1 VVTVDDVR
9 RIALPLPR
17 TEERLVGDRVKF
29 YIGRIVWASLSRD
42 ETTMGFAFPKEE
54 RTALLDAEPTKF
66 QLPVPSDMRYNWV
79 RVRLAEIDEAELTE
93 LLVEAWSMCVPKRV
107 AAAYF
112 AEKGR

>member
-1 VVTVDDVR
+1 MTVDDVR

>member
-1 VVTVDDVR
+1 MTVDDVR

-54 RTALLDAEPTKF
+54 RAALVDAEPTKF

>member
-1 VVTVDDVR
+1 MTVDDVR

-54 RTALLDAEPTKF
+54 RAALLDAEPTKF